1 MICASKSCGLALNR
15 CAIWPRYRRVNAE
28 VQYRRL
34 TPEQRADHV
43 AALFLLGRLVDGL
56 PPAVFMSRS
65 FVILNSAGR
74 LR

>member
-1 MICASKSCGLALNR
+1 M
-15 CAIWPRYRRVNAE
+15 NAE

-56 PPAVFMSRS
+56 PPLRFMSRS
-65 FVILNSAGR
+65 FVILNSNGR